1 MIKISFSLFW
11 NSFSFLYK
19 IRYGLIEAYPCLYS
33 GISMPIFW
41 HIRSI
46 YQQKITRDECN
57 ISHLSLFCS
66 HAHSV
71 CTEYIF

>member
-33 GISMPIFW
+33 GIS
-41 HIRSI
+41 RSI

>member
-1 MIKISFSLFW
+1 MIKISFYFGIFFLFCT
-11 NSFSFLYK
+11 K

-33 GISMPIFW
+33 GIS
-41 HIRSI
+41 RSI
-46 YQQKITRDECN
+46 YQQKITRGECT

-71 CTEYIF
+71 CIE

>member
-19 IRYGLIEAYPCLYS
+19 IRYGLLEAYPCLYS
-33 GISMPIFW
+33 GLS
-41 HIRSI
+41 RSI